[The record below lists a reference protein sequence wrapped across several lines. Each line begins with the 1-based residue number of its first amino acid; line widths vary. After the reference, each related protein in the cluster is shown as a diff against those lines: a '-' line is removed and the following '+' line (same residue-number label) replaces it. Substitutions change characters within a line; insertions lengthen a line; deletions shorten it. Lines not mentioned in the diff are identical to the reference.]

1 MNDDDVDFCLSL
13 LGPPQGKTYDES
25 ADLFQVSVINLLT
38 ESGQI
43 ASIDQ
48 HALNQVVRSYRRV
61 IEMEDIL
68 KVEGLI
74 IDSPHGRKTNPL
86 VASIQAE
93 ERLLNKFYAQFG
105 MTPSSRN
112 NKDQVKLGPLHGN
125 SKAND
130 GIMSLIN
137 D

>member
-74 IDSPHGRKTNPL
+74 IDRDWET
-86 VASIQAE
+86 
-93 ERLLNKFYAQFG
+93 
-105 MTPSSRN
+105 
-112 NKDQVKLGPLHGN
+112 
-125 SKAND
+125 
-130 GIMSLIN
+130 
-137 D
+137 